1 VGLRINTNISA
12 LRALRNL
19 DGTQSGIT
27 DTIGRL
33 SSGMRINNAADDP
46 AGLII
51 SEGMRAQLK
60 GLDQAVRNSQ
70 DAVNMSKTAEAAL
83 DEVQRL
89 LRDIRGLAVHSANT
103 AVVDSA
109 TLQAN
114 QTQIRSTLQ
123 SIDRIAQQTQ
133 FGNKRLLDGSAGV
146 LANVTAV
153 GDVSSIYMGG
163 TFGGLSVQSGSVTLA
178 KVTQATRAT
187 VALGNTFADA
197 DTIVTA
203 QGSFVI
209 NGYSFT
215 SNGNESVQT
224 LVNKINAMSTTTGVS
239 AQVTG
244 SGPVSIT
251 LSQNNYGSQHSI
263 DFFDP
268 SNILHTAGS
277 ASDTG
282 VDAVF
287 NVTVTT
293 NAGVTTVPFTGGRGP
308 KESGLKLTDNYG
320 NSILIS
326 EDGNTSLTGAA
337 TLVGQI
343 TAGAVQFQIGANT
356 GQSVQFSLPVVFANR
371 LGTNAVSGKNLADL
385 DVTTQQG
392 AQDAMRIIDD
402 AIQQLAQLR
411 GDLGSFQ
418 RNFLDSTVRSLS
430 VATENL
436 TATESQIRDADMAK
450 EITEF
455 TRLQILNQSGMSVL
469 AQANQLPQGVLQL
482 LQG

>member
-19 DGTQSGIT
+19 DGTQAGMT

-33 SSGMRINNAADDP
+33 SSGLRINNASDDP

-51 SEGMRAQLK
+51 SESMRAQLK
-60 GLDQAVRNSQ
+60 GLGQAIRNSQ

-89 LRDIRGLAVHSANT
+89 LRDIRALSVHSANT

-123 SIDRIAQQTQ
+123 SINRIAEQTQ

-153 GDVSSIYMGG
+153 NDVSSIYVGG
-163 TFGGLSVQSGSVTLA
+163 TFAGLPVSSGSITMA
-178 KVTQATRAT
+178 RVTQATRAS
-187 VALGNTFADA
+187 VSLGNSFADA
-197 DTIVTA
+197 NAIVSAT
-203 QGSFVI
+203 GSFVI
-209 NGYSFT
+209 NGYSFS
-215 SNGNESVQT
+215 SNGTETVQS

-239 AQVTG
+239 AQISG
-244 SGPVSIT
+244 AGPVSIELT
-251 LSQNNYGSQHSI
+251 QNTYGSQHSI
-263 DFFDP
+263 NFFDP
-268 SNILHTAGS
+268 SNILHNAAS
-277 ASDTG
+277 ASSTG
-282 VDAVF
+282 VDAVY
-287 NVTVTT
+287 NVSVTT
-293 NAGVTTVPFTGGRGP
+293 SAGVTTVAFTGGRGP
-308 KESGLKLTDNYG
+308 KESGLKLSDNYG
-320 NSILIS
+320 NAIVLT
-326 EDGNTSLTGAA
+326 EDGNASLTGTP

-343 TAGAVQFQIGANT
+343 TAGAVQFQIGANS
-356 GQSVQFSLPVVFANR
+356 GQSVSFSLPVIFANR
-371 LGTNAVSGKNLADL
+371 LGTNAVSGKTLADL
-385 DVTTQQG
+385 DVTSSQG
-392 AQDAMRIIDD
+392 AQDAMKIIDN

-411 GDLGSFQ
+411 GELGSFQ
-418 RNFLDSTVRSLS
+418 KNFLDSTVRSLG
-430 VATENL
+430 VAEENL
-436 TATESQIRDADMAK
+436 ASTESQIRDADMAQ

-455 TRLQILNQSGMSVL
+455 TRLQILNQSGMAVL